1 MPHTLQ
7 TLVLVALAGLVL
19 PQAVWAVEP
28 NVGTETKSNADFGP
42 PDRTCVQVPDK
53 YQTAGP
59 FTVRELEAESL
70 RQWDENKDKLE
81 GSVPRVPF
89 GKASAEWK
97 QFLRQLRKGDE
108 LFMYDEGCCTG
119 IIIVRKSCI
128 VDWFPI
134 SES

>member
-1 MPHTLQ
+1 MPHALK
-7 TLVLVALAGLVL
+7 TLVLVALAAWVL
-19 PQAVWAVEP
+19 PQAVLAVEP
-28 NVGTETKSNADFGP
+28 NVGIDTKSNAQSGP

-59 FTVRELEAESL
+59 FTVQELEE
-70 RQWDENKDKLE
+70 KLE

-89 GKASAEWK
+89 EKASAEWK
-97 QFLRQLRKGDE
+97 EFLRQLRKGDE

-134 SES
+134 SDS